1 MEEEQI
7 TGNEEQIVETEEN
20 EQQDQTIEETTE
32 ITYQDVYSEQ
42 LELTNHLLA
51 GQIFFLG
58 LIFGVVLFK
67 VFWDRW
73 RI

>member
-7 TGNEEQIVETEEN
+7 TGNEEQIVENEEN
-20 EQQDQTIEETTE
+20 EQQDQTIEETTQS
-32 ITYQDVYSEQ
+32 TYQDVYSEQ